1 MNAAISRSRRGPV
14 THRSV
19 LAIALPIVLSN
30 VSEPLISVVDTA
42 VIGQLGAAHLIGA
55 IALGGIIF
63 AYLFWMFGFL
73 RMGTT
78 GLTAQA
84 LGRGDAAELRAILGR
99 ALIIGLAA
107 GAIYILLQTPIS
119 SLALGLTEGSAA
131 AEGAAAKYFTIRIWS
146 APAALMNFALLG
158 WFIGLGRARIA
169 FALQLI
175 LNLTNIALDT
185 LFVLHFDMSVEGVAL
200 GTLIA
205 EYIALLAGLLFVW
218 RALPGFGPAARA
230 AHIFSPR
237 ALKVMAAVNTDLFIR
252 SVLLMSAFAWFTA
265 QGAKA
270 GDVTL
275 AANAVLINLF
285 LVVAFFLD
293 GFAFAAEALV
303 GRSVGRRDK
312 AAFDRSVYLSSFW
325 AVSLSLIA
333 ALSVWLGGNLFID
346 LLSTNLDVRLEARS
360 YLLWA
365 ALTPLTGVACF
376 QLDGIF
382 TGATRTGDMR
392 NMMILSFA
400 AYLALWALL
409 APLYGNHGLWIALNA
424 FFIIRGITLALRYP
438 ALVRNVFGS

>member
-1 MNAAISRSRRGPV
+1 MSADVARLRHGPV

-42 VIGQLGAAHLIGA
+42 VIGQLGEAYLIGA
-55 IALGGIIF
+55 IALSGIIF

-84 LGRGDAAELRAILGR
+84 LGREDTAELRAILWR
-99 ALIIGLAA
+99 AMLIGLAA
-107 GAIYILLQTPIS
+107 GAFYILMQKPIS
-119 SLALGLTEGSAA
+119 SLALALTEGSVAAESAA
-131 AEGAAAKYFTIRIWS
+131 ARYFTIRIWS

-158 WFIGLGRARIA
+158 WFIGLGRARTA

-175 LNLTNIALDT
+175 LNLTNIALDA
-185 LFVLHFDMSVEGVAL
+185 LFVLVFEMSVEGVAL

-205 EYIALLAGLLFVW
+205 EYTALLAGLVFVW
-218 RALPGFGPAARA
+218 RTLPDYGPAKA
-230 AHIFSPR
+230 ATRIFSPR
-237 ALKVMAAVNTDLFIR
+237 ALKVMMAVNTDLFIR
-252 SVLLMSAFAWFTA
+252 SILLMSAFAWFTA

-303 GRSVGRRDK
+303 GRSVGRRDR
-312 AAFDRSVYLSSFW
+312 AAFDRAVYLSSFW
-325 AVSLSLIA
+325 AVTLSLMA
-333 ALSVWLGGNLFID
+333 ALAVWLGGNLFID
-346 LLSTNLDVRLEARS
+346 LLSTNLDVRTQARA
-360 YLLWA
+360 YLIWA
-365 ALTPLTGVACF
+365 ALTPITGVACF
-376 QLDGIF
+376 QFDGIF

-400 AYLALWALL
+400 AYIALWALL
-409 APLYGNHGLWIALNA
+409 APAYGNHGLWIALNA
-424 FFIIRGITLALRYP
+424 FFVIRGVTLALRYP
-438 ALVRNVFGS
+438 ALVRSVF